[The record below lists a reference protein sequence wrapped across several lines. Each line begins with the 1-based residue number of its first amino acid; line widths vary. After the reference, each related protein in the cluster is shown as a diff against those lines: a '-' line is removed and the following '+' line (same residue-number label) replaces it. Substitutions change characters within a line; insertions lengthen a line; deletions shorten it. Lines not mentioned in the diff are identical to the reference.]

1 MSRQFVGSVIAL
13 TLCLTVS
20 LAYGEPR
27 RGGSERNEGGRSEG
41 ERSSG
46 ERSGSE
52 RSGGE
57 RSGNQSAKTR
67 KPPGGSWSEYN
78 PSGKQGKEEFGNAN
92 NESGAEGAAAG
103 HAASKRNSQPTGAE
117 GAAAGAARSNRNSPQ
132 ATGAEGAAAGAAA
145 ENRKAPQASGAE
157 GAAAGAAAAN
167 RNNPKYSGAQ
177 GAAAGAAAA
186 NRNQPKYSGAQGAA
200 AGAAVANNN
209 APATSGAAGAAAG
222 YAAVRNNVNHPG
234 MYSQQ
239 WYGEHQSAW
248 TPNGWSAGTAW
259 TPTAWTGIATQC
271 GYGNTPPISYNYGAN
286 VTCVGGNV
294 VVDGQPAGTAEDFS
308 HEADILAEDGASAT
322 TTPNDKWMPLGVFAL
337 VRNEQQHPQLIMQ
350 LAVNQQGVLRGN
362 YTDEVTDST
371 QPVRGAVDPK
381 TKRAAWMIGDNRY
394 AVMEAGLQN
403 LTQSEAPA
411 LLHKNGTTQ
420 RWLLVRL
427 SQASAEGSGAASAET
442 PQ

>member
-1 MSRQFVGSVIAL
+1 MSRRLVGPAIVF

-20 LAYGEPR
+20 LAPGAPRGE
-27 RGGSERNEGGRSEG
+27 GG

-46 ERSGSE
+46 GE

-57 RSGNQSAKTR
+57 RSSSERSGSQSASSR
-67 KPPGGSWSEYN
+67 KPPGGAWSEYS
-78 PSGKQGKEEFGNAN
+78 PEGKQGREQ
-92 NESGAEGAAAG
+92 SG
-103 HAASKRNSQPTGAE
+103 KSQGE
-117 GAAAGAARSNRNSPQ
+117 
-132 ATGAEGAAAGAAA
+132 
-145 ENRKAPQASGAE
+145 SGAE

-167 RNNPKYSGAQ
+167 RKSPQASGAQ

-186 NRNQPKYSGAQGAA
+186 NRNAPKASGAQGAA

-209 APATSGAAGAAAG
+209 APAASGAAGAAAG
-222 YAAVRNNVNHPG
+222 YAAVRNNVDHPG

-248 TPNGWSAGTAW
+248 SPGGWTAAAPW
-259 TPTAWTGIATQC
+259 TPATWDAVAGHC
-271 GYGNTPPISYNYGAN
+271 GYGNNAPVSYNYGGN
-286 VTCVGGNV
+286 VTCIGGNV
-294 VVDGQPAGTAEDFS
+294 VINGQPAGTAEDFS
-308 HEADILAEDGASAT
+308 HEADILAEDGAAAAT
-322 TTPNDKWMPLGVFAL
+322 APTDQWLPLGVFAL

-350 LAVNQQGVLRGN
+350 IAVNQQGVVRGN

-371 QPVRGAVDPK
+371 LPVHGAVDPK
-381 TKRAAWMIGDNRY
+381 TKRAAWTVGDNRY
-394 AVMEAGLQN
+394 SVMEAGLQN

-427 SQASAEGSGAASAET
+427 TQSSQVGEGAAPAES
-442 PQ
+442 PK